1 MLGMSD
7 ETGPVAAAD
16 ENRARPGDDPLAGA
30 RWHPEPELIAFGDER
45 TARAAL
51 ERLGEETWRTALDY
65 LYGEGVRRGVAPTTY
80 SDLRET
86 FFAPSGGRPSR
97 APEAPA
103 SSASI
108 LAEFRE
114 RLAPYLLNAYH
125 PGTLSYFTPAPL
137 PISIAGEVLAQWAN
151 QGIDVWACGPAGAF
165 VEEEVIRWLCD
176 LVGYA
181 RGRTSSL
188 DGEAADTPPPDTRPT
203 PKGALA
209 TTSPPLT
216 ADGGEPERLGV
227 LASDDGEP
235 ESFGVLASGGTMA
248 NLMGLL
254 IAREV
259 HLPRRRE
266 VAAAGLPPTVALDP
280 DAMAVA
286 GLRPYPPP
294 PRGAALEGWRVY
306 TSDQAHFS
314 IAKALD
320 VLGFPEETL
329 VVVPS
334 DERFRMR
341 GPDVKAAVE
350 ADLAAGLRPL
360 AISAVAGTTNTGS
373 IDATREL
380 ADVAARH
387 GLWLHVD
394 AAYGGA
400 ALLSHRDA
408 PRVPDLARADSI
420 TIDPHKWFFQAYDIG
435 GLLVRR
441 RSDLEQTFHRRPEY
455 YRTAHHEEDPLN
467 WYELALEGT
476 RRWRALKLWM
486 SWKHLG
492 TDGFGRLVEANDDL
506 AAHLAARIA
515 AADDLQAIP
524 DGPPDLSVV
533 CFRHLPGGA
542 ARAAS
547 IDALDAGAL
556 DRYTDRLATLLQHSG
571 DGWLSTTV
579 LRGRTYLRAGIVNI
593 LSSPA
598 AVDAVLERLRELS
611 PAAAREAGL
620 PAAG

>member
-1 MLGMSD
+1 MPHPDDPAL
-7 ETGPVAAAD
+7 PPQPAVH
-16 ENRARPGDDPLAGA
+16 DPLAAG
-30 RWHPEPELIAFGDER
+30 RWHPEPELIAFGDEAA
-45 TARAAL
+45 ARDAL
-51 ERLGEETWRTALDY
+51 ERLGEATWRIALDY
-65 LYGEGVRRGVAPTTY
+65 LYEHGVRRGVAPVSY
-80 SDLRET
+80 PELRERH
-86 FFAPSGGRPSR
+86 FAPSGGRPSS
-97 APEAPA
+97 APSDPTP
-103 SSASI
+103 SAEI
-108 LAEFRE
+108 LAEFRD

-137 PISIAGEVLAQWAN
+137 PMSIAGEVLAQWAN

-165 VEEEVIRWLCD
+165 VEEEVVRWLCD

-181 RGRTSSL
+181 DERGTH
-188 DGEAADTPPPDTRPT
+188 AADDPDHDP
-203 PKGALA
+203 GAA
-209 TTSPPLT
+209 AP
-216 ADGGEPERLGV
+216 A
-227 LASDDGEP
+227 P

-248 NLMGLL
+248 NVMGLL

-266 VAAAGLPPTVALDP
+266 VASAGLAATVALDP
-280 DAMAVA
+280 DGMAGA
-286 GLRPYPPP
+286 GLRAYPPP

-334 DERFRMR
+334 DERFRLR
-341 GPDVKAAVE
+341 GAAVEARVE

-360 AISAVAGTTNTGS
+360 AIAAVAGTTNTGS
-373 IDATREL
+373 VDATGEL

-400 ALLSHRDA
+400 ALLSRRDA
-408 PRVPDLARADSI
+408 ARVPDLSRADSI

-455 YRTAHHEEDPLN
+455 YRTAHHEEEPLN
-467 WYELALEGT
+467 WYELSLEGT

-492 TDGFGRLVEANDDL
+492 TAGFGRLVEANDDL
-506 AAHLAARIA
+506 AAHLAGRIA
-515 AADDLQAIP
+515 AADDLEAIP
-524 DGPPDLSVV
+524 DGRPDLSVV
-533 CFRHLPGGA
+533 CFRHVPGGV
-542 ARAAS
+542 ARAAAVERV
-547 IDALDAGAL
+547 DPGAL

-579 LRGRTYLRAGIVNI
+579 LHGRTYLRAGIVNI
-593 LSSPA
+593 LSSPE
-598 AVDAVLERLRELS
+598 AVDVLLERLRSLA
-611 PAAAREAGL
+611 PDAARGAGL
-620 PAAG
+620 PAVD

>member
-1 MLGMSD
+1 MPQPED
-7 ETGPVAAAD
+7 PQTTDQGPAH
-16 ENRARPGDDPLAGA
+16 DPLASA
-30 RWHPEPELIAFGDER
+30 RWHPEPELIAFGDEAA
-45 TARAAL
+45 ARAAL

-65 LYGEGVRRGVAPTTY
+65 LYREGVRRGVAPITY
-80 SDLRET
+80 AALREQH
-86 FFAPSGGRPSR
+86 FAPSGGRPS
-97 APEAPA
+97 PAPA
-103 SSASI
+103 DPTTSSEV
-108 LAEFRE
+108 LAEFRD
-114 RLAPYLLNAYH
+114 RLAPHLLNAYH

-137 PISIAGEVLAQWAN
+137 PMSIAGEVLAQWAN

-176 LVGYA
+176 LVGYGD
-181 RGRTSSL
+181 GRT
-188 DGEAADTPPPDTRPT
+188 DDRAAREPATPRPT
-203 PKGALA
+203 TPMRA
-209 TTSPPLT
+209 TPRPAT
-216 ADGGEPERLGV
+216 AERLGV
-227 LASDDGEP
+227 STRP
-235 ESFGVLASGGTMA
+235 EGFGVLASGGTMA
-248 NLMGLL
+248 NIMGLL

-259 HLPRRRE
+259 HLPRRHE
-266 VAAAGLPPTVALDP
+266 VAAVGLPPAAALDP
-280 DAMAVA
+280 DAMAAA

-329 VVVPS
+329 SVVPS
-334 DERFRMR
+334 DERFRLR
-341 GPDVKAAVE
+341 GDAVGARIE
-350 ADLAAGLRPL
+350 ADAAAGLRPL

-373 IDATREL
+373 VDATGEL

-400 ALLSHRDA
+400 ALLSRRDA
-408 PRVPDLARADSI
+408 ARVPDLARADSI

-441 RSDLEQTFHRRPEY
+441 RADLEQTFHRRPEY
-455 YRTAHHEEDPLN
+455 YRTAHHEEEPLN

-492 TDGFGRLVEANDDL
+492 TNGFGRLVEANDDL
-506 AAHLAARIA
+506 AAHLAARIV
-515 AADDLQAIP
+515 AADDLAAIP

-542 ARAAS
+542 ARAAA
-547 IDALDAGAL
+547 IEAVDPHAM

-579 LRGRTYLRAGIVNI
+579 LGGRTWLRAGIVNY

-598 AVDAVLERLRELS
+598 AVDAILDRLRELS
-611 PAAAREAGL
+611 AAAELEAGL
-620 PAAG
+620 PAVD